1 MQNNPLVS
9 IIIPTYNRAHLI
21 GETLDSVLAQT
32 YKNWECIVVD
42 DGSTDDTLEV
52 IQKYIAKDSRFFF
65 FSRPET
71 KVNGAS
77 SSRNYGLSQSK
88 GELIVFLDSDDW
100 LLPNCLSQRVKF
112 MSANS
117 ALNFMV
123 FPMFTKGS
131 DTVLKAKN
139 IPFCDD
145 YLREFL
151 SYKLYWGIMCTT
163 WKKKALLTLEGFNE
177 NYPRLND
184 PEIHIRGMLHF
195 EHSYFIAS
203 EFPADSIYRMEEQ
216 KKGKEF
222 SEKYLTSLT
231 MFFNDMVSE
240 LQLCKKSHYIAYLKH
255 YLKDYFKNFAYCIS
269 IHENLK
275 LLKLAKK
282 LSILHFKEYYL
293 MCLWVVF
300 RVVHFK
306 LTDYLNSKLNL
317 LINKFIKL
325 PK

>member
-21 GETLDSVLAQT
+21 GETLDSILAQSYT
-32 YKNWECIVVD
+32 NWECIVVD
-42 DGSTDDTLEV
+42 DGSADDTLEV

-65 FSRPET
+65 YSRPET
-71 KVNGAS
+71 KVKGAS

-100 LLPNCLSQRVKF
+100 LLPNCLKQRVKF
-112 MSANS
+112 MIDNPTV
-117 ALNFMV
+117 NFMV
-123 FPMFTKGS
+123 VSMQTKGN
-131 DTVLKAKN
+131 DMVLKVKN
-139 IPFCDD
+139 IPLCDD

-151 SYKLYWGIMCTT
+151 SYRLYWGIMCTT
-163 WKKKALLTLEGFNE
+163 WKKSALLILKGFNE
-177 NYPRLND
+177 DYPRLND

-195 EHSYFIAS
+195 EHCYFIAS

-216 KKGKEF
+216 KKGKKF

-231 MFFNDMVSE
+231 LFLDDMVSE
-240 LQLCKKSHYIAYLKH
+240 LQLRKKTHYILCLKH
-255 YLKDYFKNFAYCIS
+255 YLVDYFKNFAYCIS

-293 MCLWVVF
+293 MVLWVVF

-306 LTDYLNSKLNL
+306 ITNYLNSKLNL
-317 LINKFIKL
+317 LIYKFIKL